1 MQIKLLALDL
11 DGTIVSNLKDISES
25 VKTAIRAAMDKGVI
39 VTIAT
44 GRAHIMAKKFARQLN
59 INAPIISYQGGMVK
73 DYKTGALLLTRTTPG
88 NLSRRVIKFARAKKL
103 PMVLF
108 TSQGIYTELPS
119 DLMRE
124 TFARAG
130 VEFTIVH
137 NLLCSVNDNQL
148 PLKFLFVQPEAQIRA
163 LSQLLSREFGAQL
176 NVHRTLATLVEMTP
190 PEASK
195 GAALQFLA
203 HHLNIPLEQ
212 TMAIGDE
219 ENDVSMLRVAGLGVA
234 MGNASA
240 EAKAAADVVAPSIT
254 ADGAAWAIEKYIL
267 NGER

>member
-1 MQIKLLALDL
+1 MQVTLLALDL
-11 DGTIVSNLKDISES
+11 DGTIVSNLKEISKP
-25 VKTAIRAAMDKGVI
+25 VKTAIQAAMDRGVV

-44 GRAHIMAKKFARQLN
+44 GRIHAMAKKFARQLN

-73 DYKTGALLLTRTTPG
+73 DYRTGALLLTRATPG

-124 TFARAG
+124 TFARSG
-130 VEFTIVH
+130 VEFTVVH
-137 NLLCSVNDNQL
+137 NLLCSVDDQQL
-148 PLKFLFVQPEAQIRA
+148 PLKFLFAQPQADIKR
-163 LSQLLSREFGAQL
+163 LSSLLSKEFGKEL
-176 NVHRTLATLVEMTP
+176 NVHRTLSTLVEVTP
-190 PEASK
+190 PKTSK

-203 HHLNIPLEQ
+203 QHLTIPMAQ

-219 ENDVSMLRVAGLGVA
+219 ENDISILKAAGLGVA
-234 MGNASA
+234 MGNASDVV
-240 EAKAAADVVAPSIT
+240 KSAADVIAPPIT
-254 ADGAAWAIEKYIL
+254 EDGAVWAIKKYIL
-267 NGER
+267 NDE